1 MELFR
6 KDSKVLRFVTIKDD
20 VIHVYLDYDIVPA
33 QKQLM
38 DIAVSLHLTFKCL
51 LFKG

>member
-6 KDSKVLRFVTIKDD
+6 RASKVLRFVTIKDD
-20 VIHVYLDYDIVPA
+20 VIHIYLDYNTVAA

-38 DIAVSLHLTFKCL
+38 GIAVPLYLTFTCL